1 MAAIK
6 KYQDKDGNTRY
17 QFQIYLGTDPLTGKK
32 KTTRRRGFKTKKEA
46 QIVLSR
52 LELDVYNHGL
62 PTKNDNSV
70 FSDIYQLWFTQY
82 QHTVKESTWATT
94 KRMFRL
100 HILPVFGE
108 YRIAQITIKDC
119 QKAINQWFNEGL
131 AKYHTLMNY
140 VAKVLDYAINIDL
153 ISENPAKRVIVP
165 VNKNDRSRK
174 NLENYFDKS
183 ELQHFF
189 ECLNDDDNTPQ
200 ASVFFR
206 LAAFSGM
213 RKSEMLCLEWSDIDF
228 VHHTISVNKT
238 QSRGDMARLLVQT
251 PKTARSNRTV
261 FIDPKTVK
269 ILQRWQLEQKKY
281 LIRFG
286 FNVNHSNNYVF
297 ANENNEN
304 VFRIFSRVF
313 AGRLS

>member
-1 MAAIK
+1 MATIK

-17 QFQIYLGTDPLTGKK
+17 QFQVYLGVDPLTGKK
-32 KTTRRRGFKTKKEA
+32 KNTRRRGFKTKKEA

-52 LELDVYNHGL
+52 LELDIYNHGL
-62 PTKNDNSV
+62 PTKNDNTI
-70 FSDIYQLWFTQY
+70 FQDIYQLWFTQY
-82 QHTVKESTWATT
+82 KQTVKESTWVTT
-94 KRMFRL
+94 QRLFRL
-100 HILPVFGE
+100 HILPIFND
-108 YRIAQITIKDC
+108 YRIAKISIKDC
-119 QKAINQWFNEGL
+119 QKTINQWFNAGL

-206 LAAFSGM
+206 LAAFTGM

-228 VHHTISVNKT
+228 SNHTIRVNKT
-238 QSRGDMARLLVQT
+238 QSRGDGARLLVQA

-261 FIDPKTVK
+261 YLDPNTVK
-269 ILQRWQLEQKKY
+269 ILQRWQADQKEW
-281 LIRFG
+281 LLRFG
-286 FNVNHSNNYVF
+286 FNINQGNHYVF
-297 ANENNEN
+297 ANENNEM
-304 VFRIFSRVF
+304 F
-313 AGRLS
+313 